1 MPDSIFRYF
10 PSLSDDQK
18 EKISCLKPIYTR
30 WNNMIN
36 IISRKDM
43 DDFFVHH
50 VLHSLSIAKVISFRS
65 GTRIL
70 DVGTGGGFPGIPLAI
85 FFPGAQFTL
94 LDSIGKKIKVV
105 SAVADELELKNVKS
119 IRIRAEEEN
128 GKYDFVI
135 SRAVTDLKRFADLTF
150 KNISKDGSNN
160 LKNGILYL
168 KGGDLE
174 NELALFRN
182 RFRIWEIKEFFT
194 EPFFETKR
202 IVYLPL

>member
-1 MPDSIFRYF
+1 MLAPEAVSRVFLWQYF
-10 PSLSDDQK
+10 SPES
-18 EKISCLKPIYTR
+18 
-30 WNNMIN
+30 
-36 IISRKDM
+36 
-43 DDFFVHH
+43 
-50 VLHSLSIAKVISFRS
+50 
-65 GTRIL
+65 
-70 DVGTGGGFPGIPLAI
+70 
-85 FFPGAQFTL
+85 QFTL

-105 SAVADELELKNVKS
+105 SAVADELELKNVNTICK
-119 IRIRAEEEN
+119 RAEEEN

-150 KNISKDGSNN
+150 KNISKDGNNN

-182 RFRIWEIKEFFT
+182 RFRIWEIKEFFI